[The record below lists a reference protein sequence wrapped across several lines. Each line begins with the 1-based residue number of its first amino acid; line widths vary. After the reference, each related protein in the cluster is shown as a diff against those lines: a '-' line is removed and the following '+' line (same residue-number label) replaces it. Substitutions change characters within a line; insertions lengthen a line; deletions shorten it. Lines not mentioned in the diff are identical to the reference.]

1 MSSPKAQRLA
11 ASSSSLSVVGPDT
24 SSPVLELTAPRV
36 PRPCCT
42 VLTCMSY
49 QLSQNV
55 QRMPPW
61 WVESRYHS
69 AAPSH
74 GIIATRC
81 GGWREATD
89 HWFMA

>member
-11 ASSSSLSVVGPDT
+11 ASSSSLSVAGPEV
-24 SSPVLELTAPRV
+24 SSPVFGLTEPRA
-36 PRPCCT
+36 PRPCWT

-55 QRMPPW
+55 LRMPPW

-69 AAPSH
+69 AAPSQ
-74 GIIATRC
+74 GIMATRC
-81 GGWREATD
+81 GGWREATA